1 MTFYHGTQARFYY
14 DKLDFSGYAEQVE
27 LSLTRALA
35 EYRPLNATSVLRV
48 PGASDAQITLTGGA
62 MDTAIGSNDDEA
74 WELLTNAPTA
84 CWAFLPIGDALG
96 RPVYMGQATHDN
108 QQRVVGDDVVR
119 LPIAFLSMAG
129 VDTGKVLRALAAG
142 GTSPGANVDGLTP
155 STTGGVGQLIVTAV
169 TGTLAVV
176 IQHSVDGTTA
186 WDPLV
191 TFTGVTVPGSQ
202 AVEVATGVTIRRY
215 LRVSWTGSGTWFAA
229 FSRR

>member
-35 EYRPLNATSVLRV
+35 EYRPLNATAVLRV

-62 MDTAIGSNDDEA
+62 MDDPNEEEA
-74 WELLTNAPTA
+74 WSLLTTAPTA
-84 CWAFLPIGDALG
+84 CWAFLPTGDALG

-108 QQRVVGDDVVR
+108 QQRVVGDDIVR

-129 VDTGKVLRALAAG
+129 VDTGKVLRALAPG
-142 GTSPGANVDGLTP
+142 GTSPGANVDDLAP